1 MLRRKGV
8 WGARILLALF
18 VCTAPAAAQDP
29 PPQAQP
35 PQEQPA
41 QGQPA
46 PSPHAVN
53 LAQPDFTLVSLPT
66 TLRMP
71 QWKSAFRVTHR
82 FGRPLG
88 EGDFG
93 DLASDFFGFDSGAT
107 IGLEFRLGIWDGVQV
122 GIHRTSD
129 RTIQLFGQGNL
140 WRQSDGHVVGI
151 DAILSA
157 EGRENFSEDFGGAF
171 GAAISREIPNRAA
184 VYVEPIFVLNAAT
197 LGAALNPPEEN
208 TFFIGLGA
216 RVRLWSS
223 PWYVVGEWAPRVTGY
238 EPGVDHASFAIER
251 RAGGH
256 SFQVNF
262 SNSFATT
269 YSQIA
274 RGGFNSDDWFI
285 GFNISRKF
293 F

>member
-1 MLRRKGV
+1 MLRRKAV
-8 WGARILLALF
+8 WGARSVLALF
-18 VCTAPAAAQDP
+18 VCTAPAAAQD
-29 PPQAQP
+29 
-35 PQEQPA
+35 
-41 QGQPA
+41 QPA
-46 PSPHAVN
+46 PSSRAVN
-53 LAQPDFTLVSLPT
+53 LAQPDFTIVSLPT

-71 QWKSAFRVTHR
+71 RMKSAFRVTHR

-88 EGDFG
+88 QGDFG
-93 DLASDFFGFDSGAT
+93 DLASDFFGFDSGAL
-107 IGLEFRLGIWDGVQV
+107 IGLEFRFGIWDGVQV
-122 GIHRTSD
+122 GVHRTSD

-140 WRQSDGHVVGI
+140 WRQGEGWPVGI
-151 DAILSA
+151 DAIVTA
-157 EGRENFSEDFGGAF
+157 EGRDNFSEDFGAAL
-171 GAAISREIPNRAA
+171 GAAISRELPNRGAL
-184 VYVEPIFVLNAAT
+184 YVEPILVLNAAT
-197 LGAALNPPEEN
+197 LGGAPDPPEEH

-223 PWYVVGEWAPRVTGY
+223 PWYVVGEWAPRVSGY
-238 EPGVDHASFAIER
+238 KPGIDHGGFAIER

-262 SNSFATT
+262 STSFATT

>member
-1 MLRRKGV
+1 MLRRKAV
-8 WGARILLALF
+8 WGASIMLALL

-29 PPQAQP
+29 PAPPP
-35 PQEQPA
+35 PQD
-41 QGQPA
+41 QPA
-46 PSPHAVN
+46 PSPRAVN
-53 LAQPDFTLVSLPT
+53 LAQPDFTIVSLPT

-93 DLASDFFGFDSGAT
+93 DLASDFFGFDAGAL
-107 IGLEFRLGIWDGVQV
+107 IGLEFRLGIWDGVQI

-140 WRQSDGHVVGI
+140 WRQSEGRLVGI
-151 DAILSA
+151 DAIVSA
-157 EGRENFSEDFGGAF
+157 EGTENFSEDFGGAF
-171 GAAISREIPNRAA
+171 GAAISREMPNRGA

-197 LGAALNPPEEN
+197 LGRAPNPDEDH

-216 RVRLWSS
+216 RVRLWST
-223 PWYVVGEWAPRVTGY
+223 PWYLVGEWAPRVTGY
-238 EPGVDHASFAIER
+238 EPGIDHGSFAIER

-256 SFQVNF
+256 SFQINF
-262 SNSFATT
+262 STSFATT

>member
-1 MLRRKGV
+1 MTLRRKAV
-8 WGARILLALF
+8 RGAGIVLALF
-18 VCTAPAAAQDP
+18 VCTAPAAAQD
-29 PPQAQP
+29 
-35 PQEQPA
+35 QPA
-41 QGQPA
+41 QNPPPPDQPA
-46 PSPHAVN
+46 PSPRVVN
-53 LAQPDFTLVSLPT
+53 LAQPDFTVVSLPT

-93 DLASDFFGFDSGAT
+93 DLLSDFFGFDSGAQ
-107 IGLEFRLGIWDGVQV
+107 IGLEFRIGIWDGVQV

-129 RTIQLFGQGNL
+129 RTIQLFGQGNVL
-140 WRQSDGHVVGI
+140 RQSDGHLVGV
-151 DAILSA
+151 DAIVSA
-157 EGRENFSEDFGGAF
+157 EGTGNFTNEFGGAF
-171 GAAISREIPNRAA
+171 GVAISREVPNRGAL
-184 VYVEPIFVLNAAT
+184 YVEPIFVLNAAT
-197 LGAALNPPEEN
+197 LGGAIDPPEDN

-216 RVRLWSS
+216 RVRLWST
-223 PWYVVGEWAPRVTGY
+223 PWYLVGEWAPRVTGY
-238 EPGVDHASFAIER
+238 EPGIDHGSFGVEY

-256 SFQVNF
+256 SFQINF

-269 YSQIA
+269 YAQIA
-274 RGGFNSDDWFI
+274 RGGFNSEDWFI

>member
-1 MLRRKGV
+1 MLRRTTM
-8 WGARILLALF
+8 WAARIALALF
-18 VCTAPAAAQDP
+18 VCTAPAVAQD
-29 PPQAQP
+29 
-35 PQEQPA
+35 QPA
-41 QGQPA
+41 QTQPPPDQPA
-46 PSPHAVN
+46 PSARAVN
-53 LAQPDFTLVSLPT
+53 LAQPDFTVVSLPT

-93 DLASDFFGFDSGAT
+93 DLLSDFFGFDSGAL
-107 IGLEFRLGIWDGVQV
+107 IGLEFRIGIWDGAQI

-140 WRQSDGHVVGI
+140 WRQSEGHFVGI
-151 DAILSA
+151 DAIVSA
-157 EGRENFSEDFGGAF
+157 EGRDNFSEDFGGAF
-171 GAAISREIPNRAA
+171 GAAISREVPNRGA
-184 VYVEPIFVLNAAT
+184 VYVEPIFVLNAAS
-197 LGAALNPPEEN
+197 LGGAIDPPEEN
-208 TFFIGLGA
+208 TFFVGLGA
-216 RVRLWSS
+216 RMRLWST
-223 PWYVVGEWAPRVTGY
+223 PWYLVGEWAPRVTGY
-238 EPGVDHASFAIER
+238 EPGIDHGSFGIER

>member
-1 MLRRKGV
+1 MLRRTTM
-8 WGARILLALF
+8 WGARIALALF
-18 VCTAPAAAQDP
+18 VCTAPAVAQD
-29 PPQAQP
+29 
-35 PQEQPA
+35 QPA
-41 QGQPA
+41 QTQPPPDQPA
-46 PSPHAVN
+46 PSARAVN
-53 LAQPDFTLVSLPT
+53 LAQPDFTVVSLPT

-93 DLASDFFGFDSGAT
+93 DLLGDFFGFDSGAQ
-107 IGLEFRLGIWDGVQV
+107 IGLEFRIGIWDGVQV
-122 GIHRTSD
+122 GIHRTSSD

-140 WRQSDGHVVGI
+140 WRQSEGRIVGI
-151 DAILSA
+151 DVIAAA
-157 EGRENFSEDFGGAF
+157 EGTGNFTNKFGGAF
-171 GAAISREIPNRAA
+171 GAAISREVPNRGA

-197 LGAALNPPEEN
+197 LGGAVDPPEDN

-216 RVRLWSS
+216 RVRLWST
-223 PWYVVGEWAPRVTGY
+223 PWYLVGEWAPRVTGY
-238 EPGVDHASFAIER
+238 EPGIDHGSFGIER

>member
-1 MLRRKGV
+1 MLLRRAA
-8 WGARILLALF
+8 WGARIILALF
-18 VCTAPAAAQDP
+18 ACTAQAAAQD
-29 PPQAQP
+29 
-35 PQEQPA
+35 QPA
-41 QGQPA
+41 ASQPA
-46 PSPHAVN
+46 PDRPAPSARVVN
-53 LAQPDFTLVSLPT
+53 LAQPDFTVVSLPT

-93 DLASDFFGFDSGAT
+93 DLLSDFFGFDSGAQ
-107 IGLEFRLGIWDGVQV
+107 IGLEFRIGIWDGVQV

-129 RTIQLFGQGNL
+129 RTIQLFGQGNVL
-140 WRQSDGHVVGI
+140 RQSDGHLVGV
-151 DAILSA
+151 DAIVSA
-157 EGRENFSEDFGGAF
+157 EGTGNFTNEFGGAF
-171 GAAISREIPNRAA
+171 GVAISREVPNRGAL
-184 VYVEPIFVLNAAT
+184 YVEPIFVLNAAT
-197 LGAALNPPEEN
+197 LGGAIDPPEDN

-216 RVRLWSS
+216 RVRLWST
-223 PWYVVGEWAPRVTGY
+223 PWYLVGEWAPRVTGY
-238 EPGVDHASFAIER
+238 EPGIDHGSFGVEY

-256 SFQVNF
+256 SFQINF

-269 YSQIA
+269 YAQIA
-274 RGGFNSDDWFI
+274 RGGFNSEDWFI